1 MFFIFADSHLL
12 QLQHLLAALYTAL
25 ISCCLSS
32 TAYDVFFTF
41 LALSKRL
48 ISGSVHYESCHLWNT
63 ATPDLTPN
71 DHSPLINCLQ
81 IKSKVKHQSHG
92 KDVLHYIGL

>member
-1 MFFIFADSHLL
+1 MYFIFADSHLL
-12 QLQHLLAALYTAL
+12 QLQHLLADLYTAL

-32 TAYDVFFTF
+32 TAYDVFAF

-48 ISGSVHYESCHLWNT
+48 ISRSVHTESCHLWNT

-81 IKSKVKHQSHG
+81 IKIKVKHQSHV
-92 KDVLHYIGL
+92 KDVIHYIGL